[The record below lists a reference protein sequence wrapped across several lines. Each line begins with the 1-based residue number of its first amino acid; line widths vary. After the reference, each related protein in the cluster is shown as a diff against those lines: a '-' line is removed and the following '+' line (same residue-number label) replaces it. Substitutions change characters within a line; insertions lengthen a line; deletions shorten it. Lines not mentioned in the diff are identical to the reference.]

1 MSGERMTDSRI
12 VNPAVPPKRRRTAL
26 SVLLGLALIVGC
38 WGLPWIDWSSG
49 TWDTPTH
56 LGMSRGWADVI
67 EALLFTAIIV
77 ADQIT
82 RAPRAAVGR
91 RVER

>member
-1 MSGERMTDSRI
+1 MKNFERTTDGRMC
-12 VNPAVPPKRRRTAL
+12 NPAVPPKRRRTAL
-26 SVLLGLALIVGC
+26 SGLFGFGC
-38 WGLPWIDWSSG
+38 WGLLWIDWSSG
-49 TWDTPTH
+49 TWDSPTH

-67 EALLFTAIIV
+67 GALLITAVMV
-77 ADQIT
+77 AGQMT